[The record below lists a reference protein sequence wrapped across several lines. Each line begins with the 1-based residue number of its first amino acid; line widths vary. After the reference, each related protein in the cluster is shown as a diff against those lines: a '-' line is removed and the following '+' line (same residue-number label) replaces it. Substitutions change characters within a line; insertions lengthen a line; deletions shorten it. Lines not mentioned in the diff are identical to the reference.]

1 MSNEAVMNSCCCP
14 TTPCPCRLET
24 TSVVVK
30 WSGSVSFRPLSCIAF
45 HNTFCQ
51 PGGLCAPDASLA
63 FDKQTTF
70 AYPQTVIPFGQF
82 CNRAHC
88 YSSNYMVDRFY
99 RCFEPTDR
107 SPASLCSYEV
117 KEETQYEVNIIHSVF
132 VALPTT
138 SALTGITTPWRVRIY
153 IGTITITF
161 EAQGD
166 AGCDPTQLDFKL
178 NKSES
183 YLPTGT
189 SYNSPCFG
197 LNQTNCYNI
206 PGSSEG
212 CNFVNPPPIWP
223 CTGSYAGDLIR
234 HQVIVDIGAIRL
246 T

>member
-1 MSNEAVMNSCCCP
+1 
-14 TTPCPCRLET
+14 
-24 TSVVVK
+24 
-30 WSGSVSFRPLSCIAF
+30 
-45 HNTFCQ
+45 
-51 PGGLCAPDASLA
+51 
-63 FDKQTTF
+63 
-70 AYPQTVIPFGQF
+70 
-82 CNRAHC
+82 
-88 YSSNYMVDRFY
+88 
-99 RCFEPTDR
+99 
-107 SPASLCSYEV
+107 V

-189 SYNSPCFG
+189 SYNSPCVG

-206 PGSSEG
+206 PGSSVG

-234 HQVIVDIGAIRL
+234 HEVIVDIGAIRL